1 MIEEVV
7 EVSGKN
13 ETDVDCDIDVDH
25 EECAGS
31 GVDPT
36 CDEDCGDPIIPIETN
51 QTQTN

>member
-31 GVDPT
+31 VVEL
-36 CDEDCGDPIIPIETN
+36 CDAEDCGGPINPIETN
-51 QTQTN
+51 